1 MTQEEKDKLSNLSKK
16 IEDLHSAFINI
27 MNVNNEIIDTTIELK
42 DSMITVLNRLN
53 EVELC
58 VEDNQTKPL
67 VKPFIERR
75 RKGMVIETPYPQ
87 QEGRIKK
94 VWRRF
99 ISNAST

>member
-1 MTQEEKDKLSNLSKK
+1 
-16 IEDLHSAFINI
+16 
-27 MNVNNEIIDTTIELK
+27 
-42 DSMITVLNRLN
+42 
-53 EVELC
+53 
-58 VEDNQTKPL
+58 PL